1 MSNIL
6 RIKCK
11 VTITTLFLTFI
22 TFLSIV
28 NIPILQPVPIFTIN
42 ALAAIENRETTYLK
56 FVSSTINESN
66 TTKSNVSTVT
76 TIPEIAKGHSIPPKG
91 YLVQDLGNN
100 LYAVSDGS
108 YNTMFLVTERGV
120 VAVDA
125 PPSLGHKYL
134 EAIAEV
140 TDKPVNYVI
149 YSHAHI
155 DHIGA
160 AGLFPKNVTI
170 IAQEET
176 ARELQNAKS
185 AASNISMIPPV
196 PTITFSKNYTLDI
209 GNQTLNLDYYGI
221 NHLPGNIFIYASQ
234 QKVLML
240 VDIIFPGWVPF
251 AYLAIAK
258 DTAGFIKAH
267 DIALDNYDFDTIVA
281 GHLTRLGTRD
291 DVTTQREF
299 VSDLEKAAAKANQE
313 VNFSKIA
320 QEVGHFD
327 NPWMIFSKYIDAV
340 DEKCVQIM
348 SPRWESRLGG
358 AAEFMST
365 HCFSMTESGRV
376 DPTVQALLQNMTK

>member
-1 MSNIL
+1 MIL
-6 RIKCK
+6 IIG
-11 VTITTLFLTFI
+11 VIILPLI
-22 TFLSIV
+22 I
-28 NIPILQPVPIFTIN
+28 NIPILVPVINMNPI
-42 ALAAIENRETTYLK
+42 ALASMENDETAYLK
-56 FVSSTINESN
+56 FVATAIKESN
-66 TTKSNVSTVT
+66 GNNSNTSTVT
-76 TIPEIAKGHSIPPKG
+76 AVPDEAKGPAIPTKG
-91 YLVQDLGNN
+91 YLVQDLGNG
-100 LYAVSDGS
+100 LYSVSDGS
-108 YNTMFLVTERGV
+108 YNTMFLVTDKGV

-125 PPSLGHKYL
+125 PPSLGQKYL
-134 EAIAEV
+134 SAIAEV
-140 TDKPVNYVI
+140 TDKPINYVI

-176 ARELQNAKS
+176 ARELQSAK
-185 AASNISMIPPV
+185 AIAKNVTMVPPL
-196 PTITFSKNYTLDI
+196 PTITFSKNYTLEI

-221 NHLPGNIFIYASQ
+221 NHLPGNIFIYAPK

-267 DIALDNYDFDTIVA
+267 DIALNNYDFGTIVA

-291 DVTTQREF
+291 DVTIQREF
-299 VSDLEKAAAKANQE
+299 VTDLENAAARANQE
-313 VNFSKIA
+313 VAFSKIA
-320 QEVGHFD
+320 QDVGSFD
-327 NPWMIFSKYIDAV
+327 NPWLIFSKYIDAV
-340 DEKCVQIM
+340 DKKCVQIM
-348 SPRWESRLGG
+348 LPKWESRLGG

-376 DPTVQALLQNMTK
+376 DPTVQALLQNSTFVYK